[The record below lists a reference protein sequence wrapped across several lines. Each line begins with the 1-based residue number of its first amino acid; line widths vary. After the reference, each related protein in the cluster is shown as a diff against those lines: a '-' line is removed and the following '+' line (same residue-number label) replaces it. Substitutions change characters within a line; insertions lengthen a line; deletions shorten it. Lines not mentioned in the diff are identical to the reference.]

1 MNSWIGLRCKVTDRK
16 LISIGIPVLNE
27 GLNIQ
32 ALAKRLEPVIE
43 EISRWGFKVE
53 ILINDN
59 ASTDN
64 SAVLLDDWAKSDSR
78 LTINHFSN
86 TVPFQESILR
96 LLQQSKGD
104 AFVLLQSDLQD
115 PPEVLIQF
123 VTNWINGEKI
133 VAGVITKR
141 SEGFVQRTVRKIFY
155 RSLKSFSDGKI
166 IVGFQ
171 DFYLIDRTIV
181 NQLKHLSAEGL
192 FLRGHISTRFGF
204 VQQVPYVRAD
214 RERGNSNFNFPA
226 KYSLAMDGLLLFGT
240 RFVRTIS
247 TISFSLFCFGVIG
260 AFTVLI
266 SYLLGFRPAMHG
278 WASLGMILLT
288 LLALIG
294 MTTGLILEY
303 LIRIYRFQ
311 IFSNKSKD

>member
-1 MNSWIGLRCKVTDRK
+1 VAEQR

-27 GLNIQ
+27 GLNIP
-32 ALAKRLEPVIE
+32 ALVNRLNPVLD
-43 EISRWGFKVE
+43 EITNRGFSVE
-53 ILINDN
+53 ILVNDN
-59 ASTDN
+59 ASTDE

-78 LTINHFSN
+78 LTINHFSI

-123 VTNWINGEKI
+123 TDSWMNGAKI

-141 SEGFVQRTVRKIFY
+141 SEGLFQRAIRRIFY
-155 RSLKSFSDGKI
+155 RLLKSFSDGKI

-171 DFYLIDRTIV
+171 DFYLVDKTIV
-181 NQLKHLSAEGL
+181 ADLKQLSAEGL
-192 FLRGHISTRFGF
+192 FLRGHISTRFGH
-204 VQQVPYVRAD
+204 VQQVQYVRAG
-214 RERGNSNFNFPA
+214 RERGKSNFNFPA

-247 TISFSLFCFGVIG
+247 TISFGLFCFGIFG
-260 AFTVLI
+260 TFSILI
-266 SYLLGFRPAMHG
+266 SYFFGFRPAMSG
-278 WASLGMILLT
+278 WASLGVILLT
-288 LLALIG
+288 LLALLG

-311 IFSNKSKD
+311 IFSNKSSE

>member
-1 MNSWIGLRCKVTDRK
+1 MTDRK
-16 LISIGIPVLNE
+16 LITIGIPVLNE
-27 GLNIQ
+27 ELNIQ
-32 ALAKRLEPVIE
+32 KLAERLNPVVE
-43 EISRWGFKVE
+43 EISQNGLDIE

-59 ASTDN
+59 ASTDA
-64 SAVLLDDWAKSDSR
+64 SAVLLDNWAKSDSR
-78 LTINHFSN
+78 LTVNHFSN

-115 PPEVLIQF
+115 PPEVLNQF

-141 SEGFVQRTVRKIFY
+141 SERFLQQSIRKIFY
-155 RSLKSFSDGKI
+155 RLLKSFSDGKI

-171 DFYLIDRTIV
+171 DFYLIDKTIV
-181 NQLKHLSAEGL
+181 DQLKRLSAEGL
-192 FLRGHISTRFGF
+192 FLRGHISTRFGLI
-204 VQQVPYVRAD
+204 QQVPYIRAD
-214 RERGNSNFNFPA
+214 RERGSSNFNFPA

-247 TISFSLFCFGVIG
+247 TISFGLFCFGVVG
-260 AFTVLI
+260 AFAVLT

-278 WASLGMILLT
+278 WASLGVILLT

>member
-1 MNSWIGLRCKVTDRK
+1 MTDQK
-16 LISIGIPVLNE
+16 LVSIGIPVLNE
-27 GLNIQ
+27 ELNIQ
-32 ALAKRLEPVIE
+32 ALAKRLDPVVE
-43 EISRWGFKVE
+43 EIFRLGLSVE
-53 ILINDN
+53 ILINNN
-59 ASTDN
+59 ASADA
-64 SAVLLDDWAKSDSR
+64 SAVLLDNWAKADSR
-78 LTINHFSN
+78 ITINHFSN

-104 AFVLLQSDLQD
+104 AFILLQSDLQD
-115 PPEVLIQF
+115 PPEVLTQF
-123 VTNWINGEKI
+123 VTNWIDGAKI

-141 SEGFVQRTVRKIFY
+141 SEGFLQRTIRKIFY
-155 RSLKSFSDGKI
+155 RLLKSFSDGKI

-171 DFYLIDRTIV
+171 DFYLVDRTIV
-181 NQLKHLSAEGL
+181 NQLKQLSAEGL
-192 FLRGHISTRFGF
+192 FLRGHISTRFGHI
-204 VQQVPYVRAD
+204 QQVPYVRAD

-247 TISFSLFCFGVIG
+247 TISFGLFCFGVIG
-260 AFTVLI
+260 AFAVLV

-278 WASLGMILLT
+278 WASLGVILLT

-311 IFSNKSKD
+311 IFSNKSDK

>member
-1 MNSWIGLRCKVTDRK
+1 VTDRK
-16 LISIGIPVLNE
+16 LITIGIPVLNE
-27 GLNIQ
+27 ELNIQ
-32 ALAKRLEPVIE
+32 TLAERLNPVIE
-43 EISRWGFKVE
+43 DISQSGLDIE

-59 ASTDN
+59 ASTDA
-64 SAVLLDDWAKSDSR
+64 SAVLLDNWAKSDSR
-78 LTINHFSN
+78 ITINHFSN

-115 PPEVLIQF
+115 PPEVLQQF
-123 VTNWINGEKI
+123 VTNWINGRKI

-141 SEGFVQRTVRKIFY
+141 SEGFLQKTIRKIFY
-155 RSLKSFSDGKI
+155 RLLKSFSDGKI

-171 DFYLIDRTIV
+171 DFYLVDKTIV
-181 NQLKHLSAEGL
+181 DQLKRLSPEGL
-192 FLRGHISTRFGF
+192 FLRGHISTRFGHI
-204 VQQVPYVRAD
+204 QQVPYVRAD
-214 RERGNSNFNFPA
+214 RARGSSNFNFPA

-247 TISFSLFCFGVIG
+247 TISFALFCFGVIG
-260 AFTVLI
+260 AFTVLM

-278 WASLGMILLT
+278 WASLGVILLT

-294 MTTGLILEY
+294 MTTGLVLEY

-311 IFSNKSKD
+311 IFSSK

>member
-1 MNSWIGLRCKVTDRK
+1 MNSWVGLRCKVSKQR

-27 GLNIQ
+27 ELNIP
-32 ALAKRLEPVIE
+32 LLVKRLNPIIV
-43 EISRWGFKVE
+43 EITERGFSVE
-53 ILINDN
+53 ILINN
-59 ASTDN
+59 NSSTDD
-64 SAVLLDDWAKSDSR
+64 SAVLLDNWAKSDSR
-78 LTINHFSN
+78 LTINHFSF

-123 VTNWINGEKI
+123 ITSWTSGEKI

-141 SEGFVQRTVRKIFY
+141 SERFIQRAIRKIFY
-155 RSLKSFSDGKI
+155 RLLKSFSDGKI

-171 DFYLIDRTIV
+171 DFYLVDKTIV
-181 NQLKHLSAEGL
+181 DELKQLSAEGL
-192 FLRGHISTRFGF
+192 FLRGHISTRFGH
-204 VQQVPYVRAD
+204 VQQIPYVRAD
-214 RERGNSNFNFPA
+214 RVRGKSNFNFPA

-247 TISFSLFCFGVIG
+247 TISFGLFCFGIFG
-260 AFTVLI
+260 AVTVLI
-266 SYLLGFRPAMHG
+266 SYLFGFRAAMSG
-278 WASLGMILLT
+278 WASLGVILLT
-288 LLALIG
+288 LLALLG

-311 IFSNKSKD
+311 IFSNKSSE